1 MWLTRRINEK
11 AQLRVIVF
19 FVGNELDPNRF
30 HHWTCY
36 SCWMIHKSSTAL
48 RKSICEHVPF
58 LPRMMTIAVI
68 CGQQAVNASENRS
81 PPRLKETSY
90 RASNVTAGSNLQE
103 QLISTLTT
111 LFILFYYTLFDGLL
125 IRKERI
131 IFVRLIFTLPSA
143 LNTLRRI
150 RRRRRNESVAH
161 SLLGC

>member
-1 MWLTRRINEK
+1 
-11 AQLRVIVF
+11 
-19 FVGNELDPNRF
+19 
-30 HHWTCY
+30 
-36 SCWMIHKSSTAL
+36 MIHKSSTAL

-90 RASNVTAGSNLQE
+90 RASIVTAGSNLQE
-103 QLISTLTT
+103 QLISTFTT

-143 LNTLRRI
+143 LNILRRI

-161 SLLGC
+161 SLLGR